1 MGVPH
6 WNGEAKRPVARI
18 SNGIFKD
25 REGSVPAIQQRRIAP
40 PERDEQSQGTRL
52 QRVVQD
58 FVRYG
63 NDNLPTDAVDQ
74 LAWSKRRT
82 WEIFVR
88 WLMLGGLLFALL
100 LVAVLAFVYSGYP

>member
-1 MGVPH
+1 M
-6 WNGEAKRPVARI
+6 
-18 SNGIFKD
+18 
-25 REGSVPAIQQRRIAP
+25 PATQQRRIAP
-40 PERDEQSQGTRL
+40 TERDERTQGTRL
-52 QRVVQD
+52 RRVVQD

-63 NDNLPTDAVDQ
+63 NDNLRTDTADA
-74 LAWSKRRT
+74 LAQSKRRT